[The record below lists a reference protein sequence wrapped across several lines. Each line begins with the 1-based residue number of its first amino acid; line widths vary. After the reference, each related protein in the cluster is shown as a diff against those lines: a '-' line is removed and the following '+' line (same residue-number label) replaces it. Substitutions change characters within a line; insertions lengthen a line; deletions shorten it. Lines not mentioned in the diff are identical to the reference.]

1 MSEPEIVKITDLEEL
16 TEVDP
21 ANDFL
26 VVVDSSEPI
35 DANKTKKIKPENLTV
50 DIESIINA
58 VYPVGSIYTSVININ
73 PATLFGVGEW
83 ASFGAGR
90 VLVGVDTEQAEFDTV
105 KETGGAKTH
114 TLTIDEM
121 PSHTHIQNAHNH
133 SLPFRELW
141 RWQAWT
147 SGSSE
152 YGYAYNGSNFNT
164 GNRVATN
171 QNTGGGAAHN
181 NLQPYITVYFWERTA

>member
-121 PSHTHIQNAHNH
+121 PSHTHIQNA
-133 SLPFRELW
+133 
-141 RWQAWT
+141 
-147 SGSSE
+147 
-152 YGYAYNGSNFNT
+152 
-164 GNRVATN
+164 
-171 QNTGGGAAHN
+171 
-181 NLQPYITVYFWERTA
+181 